1 MYIEVPSVGDEVKKH
16 DQVGA
21 VESVKAA
28 SDIYAPVSGTIL
40 KVNEKL
46 ESEPRWAIHLFHVRS
61 WHPVNLIH
69 SLFLLK
75 LLFSSLINSSA
86 FKDGWIA
93 EIKLSNP
100 DEVKE
105 LLGEAEYSKLIA

>member
-1 MYIEVPSVGDEVKKH
+1 MPSVGDEVKKH

-46 ESEPRWAIHLFHVRS
+46 ESEPRWG
-61 WHPVNLIH
+61 H
-69 SLFLLK
+69 SFISVVINRW
-75 LLFSSLINSSA
+75 FSPDFSLINSSA
-86 FKDGWIA
+86 FKEGWIA

-100 DEVKE
+100 DELKE
-105 LLGEAEYSKLIA
+105 LLGEADYNKLIA